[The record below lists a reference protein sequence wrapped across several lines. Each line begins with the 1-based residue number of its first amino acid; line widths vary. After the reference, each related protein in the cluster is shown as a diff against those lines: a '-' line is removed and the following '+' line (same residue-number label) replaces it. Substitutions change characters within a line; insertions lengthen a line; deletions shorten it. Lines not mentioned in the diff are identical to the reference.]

1 MSVLGWLA
9 TVALCAACGWSVSG
23 ALVDEHDPPSSRAV
37 LAVVAGMLGLHVW
50 LTALQLVGWRWTAPT
65 ILAFAAA
72 GVVGWRAWPAAPRPL
87 REPRLA
93 WSDGV
98 ALAAVLAF
106 AAAALRTWIMFPD
119 FVYHWGIKAQRFA
132 LAGGLDW
139 EFLGRRA
146 NWAVHPDYPNM
157 LPELYAVT
165 AILGGGFH
173 EPAALAW
180 SVLLF
185 ALLLAA
191 ARAALLRGEASPR
204 ARRAGLA
211 FLATV
216 LGAFA
221 FAALL
226 AGSSD
231 WCMALAPLLAWPAL
245 RGEPSPR
252 SDARLGLAAAFAAAS
267 KMEGV
272 PLALLLVGVGLARR
286 AWLARRLDWRSVAR
300 GAALPAA
307 VIAVWWWQ
315 CTSHQLFQA
324 FNTGA
329 LDLGRMAVVGPAL
342 LEVWLSPGWHG
353 GQIALLALP
362 VLLVV
367 RGARAVALVL
377 AGQLGFYLYIYLSA
391 PIDPVF
397 SVRST
402 LPRFILHLA
411 PALVVA
417 AIAVSERLVR
427 RHESCDP
434 SAP

>member
-1 MSVLGWLA
+1 
-9 TVALCAACGWSVSG
+9 VSG

-37 LAVVAGMLGLHVW
+37 LAVVAGMVGLHVW
-50 LTALQLVGWRWTAPT
+50 LTALQAVGLRWTPWT
-65 ILAFAAA
+65 ILAVAATV
-72 GVVGWRAWPAAPRPL
+72 VVGRRVLPAAPRPL
-87 REPRLA
+87 REPGFA
-93 WSDGV
+93 WSDAV
-98 ALAAVLAF
+98 ALAVVLAF
-106 AAAALRTWIMFPD
+106 AVAAVRTWIVFPD
-119 FVYHWGIKAQRFA
+119 FIYHWGVKGQRFA
-132 LAGGLDW
+132 LAGGIDW

-146 NWAVHPDYPNM
+146 NWAVHPDYPNLM
-157 LPELYAVT
+157 PELFAVT
-165 AILGGGFH
+165 AILGGGFR

-180 SVLLF
+180 SALLF

-191 ARAALLRGEASPR
+191 ARAGLLRGEASAR

-216 LGAFA
+216 VGAFA
-221 FAALL
+221 FAGLL

-245 RGEPSPR
+245 RGEPSAR

-286 AWLARRLDWRSVAR
+286 WWLARRLDWRTVAR
-300 GAALPAA
+300 GAAAPAM
-307 VIAVWWWQ
+307 VILVWWWQ
-315 CTSHQLFQA
+315 CKTHHLFQA

-329 LDLGRMAVVGPAL
+329 LDLGRIAVVGPAL
-342 LEVWLSPGWHG
+342 VEVLRSSAWHG
-353 GQIALLALP
+353 GQLVLLALP
-362 VLLVV
+362 LLLAV
-367 RGARAVALVL
+367 RGARAVALVA
-377 AGQLGFYLYIYLSA
+377 AGQLAFYLYIYLSA

-402 LPRFILHLA
+402 FPRFILHVA
-411 PALVVA
+411 PALWVA